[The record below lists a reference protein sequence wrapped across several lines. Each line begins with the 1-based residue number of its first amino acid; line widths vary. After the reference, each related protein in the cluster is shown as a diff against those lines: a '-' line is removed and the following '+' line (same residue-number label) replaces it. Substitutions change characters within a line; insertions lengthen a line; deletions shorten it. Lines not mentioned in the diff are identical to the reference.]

1 MNKMKD
7 LWDKLHPAYQ
17 GAIGAMILLFCI
29 VPVIRVNLLVVY
41 KHDSYAQP
49 IIS

>member
-29 VPVIRVNLLVVY
+29 VPMIRVWIWWIVFVFGSTSL
-41 KHDSYAQP
+41 
-49 IIS
+49 